1 MDYIR
6 KTLVEQRKARRIKQ
20 NAVAKFI
27 NISNVALSR
36 YERGHTDMSMD
47 KIEKYAE
54 YLGLELFFILKK

>member
-6 KTLVEQRKARRIKQ
+6 KTLIEQRKAKRIKQ

-36 YERGHTDMSMD
+36 YEKGYTNMSMD
-47 KIEKYAE
+47 KIEKYAD
-54 YLGLELFFILKK
+54 YLGLEIKLLLK

>member
-36 YERGHTDMSMD
+36 YEKGYTNMSMD
-47 KIEKYAE
+47 KIEKYAD
-54 YLGLELFFILKK
+54 YLGLEIKLLLK

>member
-6 KTLVEQRKARRIKQ
+6 KTLVEQRKAKRIKQ

-36 YERGHTDMSMD
+36 YEKGYTNMSMD
-47 KIEKYAE
+47 KIEKYAD
-54 YLGLELFFILKK
+54 YLGLEIKLLLK